1 MKKSKVEF
9 LQQREELLTRIEIQ
23 GELIRNFEKEIYE
36 NVNQVLC
43 LARIK
48 LVNLDF
54 TDKRMSEDLL
64 KQSGKLIGKA
74 ISDLRNLAK
83 QGKDL

>member
-1 MKKSKVEF
+1 MKKNKVEL
-9 LQQREELLTRIEIQ
+9 LQQRDELLARIDMQ
-23 GELIRNFEKEIYE
+23 GQLIRNFEKEIYE

-54 TDKRMSEDLL
+54 GDKRKSAEMLE
-64 KQSGKLIGKA
+64 QSGNLIAKA

-83 QGKDL
+83 QVKEL